1 MRSLRNLGRRRLVS
15 AGLLAAFGLAALWFF
30 NRGEQAADWQ
40 SWSRESGLGLSFAM
54 PPGRV
59 ATVFDTRIDLD
70 DPAAYRTADYIALYP
85 DGSPPEI
92 RLGDGPVLREGVKP
106 APFTIR
112 KGLGGSGGP
121 SYILYTTKNLDGR
134 HIAML
139 AVIQTEALFTPSFA
153 EAWAVWESLGLA
165 E

>member
-1 MRSLRNLGRRRLVS
+1 MRALRNLGRRRFIS
-15 AGLLAAFGLAALWFF
+15 AGLLAALGFSALWFF

-40 SWSRESGLGLSFAM
+40 SWSRGSGLGLSFVL

-59 ATVFDTRIDLD
+59 LTVFGNRIDLD

-85 DGSPPEI
+85 DGLPSEV
-92 RLGDGPVLREGVKP
+92 RLGDGPVLREGANP

-112 KGLGGSGGP
+112 EGLGGSGGP
-121 SYILYTTKNLDGR
+121 AYILHTTKTLDGR
-134 HIAML
+134 HIAVL
-139 AVIQTEALFTPSFA
+139 AVIQTEDLFTPSFA
-153 EAWAVWESLGLA
+153 EAWAVWESLQLA